1 MEVKTKLEVIGE
13 VVPAGDP
20 RFHSQYSAEAQKGR
34 KEAREAQRRWKRVGF
49 KILIFMIPVEI
60 QGRGVCG
67 RWNPLALSCKFVL
80 GSVFYP
86 GKGECLNS
94 DKLIVWAP

>member
-1 MEVKTKLEVIGE
+1 
-13 VVPAGDP
+13 
-20 RFHSQYSAEAQKGR
+20 
-34 KEAREAQRRWKRVGF
+34 
-49 KILIFMIPVEI
+49 MIPVEI

-67 RWNPLALSCKFVL
+67 RWNPLALSCKVVL

>member
-1 MEVKTKLEVIGE
+1 MKLFQLET
-13 VVPAGDP
+13 PASTP
-20 RFHSQYSAEAQKGR
+20 STVQKLRRVARRLRRQNEGGR
-34 KEAREAQRRWKRVGF
+34 EWDY
-49 KILIFMIPVEI
+49 KIPIFMIPVEI